1 MRYRSSIMLLVM
13 LLTCAFIICPS
24 QTPSPSPMKTGTVQ
38 SEKVSKDQL
47 SQLAGMDETL
57 KKTANEIL
65 ERNPDLTPQVV
76 NDAKVILALRKD
88 VSSTWTN
95 VGYDSDSQ
103 KKAESYIWRELRLKT
118 LKPNEPLKPDTWSFE
133 TNRRG
138 RLAVLSDPDQAAI
151 YMDNGSDPVNKSN
164 DFIFPSVGPHTI
176 CLKLTGY
183 IDYCEPRDI
192 KNGTNNKDLDV
203 KLNKAP

>member
-1 MRYRSSIMLLVM
+1 MRNHSSIVLLSIMLTGAVI
-13 LLTCAFIICPS
+13 TCPG
-24 QTPSPSPMKTGTVQ
+24 QTPTPMKTTRVQ
-38 SEKVSKDQL
+38 SENVTKDRLAQL
-47 SQLAGMDETL
+47 TNIDETL
-57 KKTANEIL
+57 RTTAKEIS
-65 ERNPDLTPQVV
+65 ERNPDLTPQLV

-88 VSSTWTN
+88 VSSTWNN

-103 KKAESYIWRELRLKT
+103 KKAESYIWRELRLKI

-151 YMDNGSDPVNKSN
+151 YMDNGSDPVNRSN
-164 DFIFPSVGPHTI
+164 DFIFPSVGQHTI

-183 IDYCEPRDI
+183 ADYCEPREI

>member
-1 MRYRSSIMLLVM
+1 MRNHSLIVLLSIILIG
-13 LLTCAFIICPS
+13 AFITCLG
-24 QTPSPSPMKTGTVQ
+24 QTPTPMKTATVQ
-38 SEKVSKDQL
+38 SENVPKDRL
-47 SQLAGMDETL
+47 AQLASIDETL
-57 KKTANEIL
+57 RTTAKEIS
-65 ERNPDLTPQVV
+65 ERNPDLTPQLV
-76 NDAKVILALRKD
+76 NDAKVILALRKN
-88 VSSTWTN
+88 VSSTWNN

-151 YMDNGSDPVNKSN
+151 YLDSGTDPVNRSN
-164 DFIFPSVGPHTI
+164 DFIFPPVGQHTI

-183 IDYCEPRDI
+183 TDYCEPREI

-203 KLNKAP
+203 KLDKVP